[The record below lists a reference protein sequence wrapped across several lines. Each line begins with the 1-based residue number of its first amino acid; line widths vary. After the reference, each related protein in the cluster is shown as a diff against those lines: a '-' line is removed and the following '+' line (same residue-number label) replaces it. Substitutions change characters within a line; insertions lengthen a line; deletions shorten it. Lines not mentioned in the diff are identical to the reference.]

1 MSLNISKTNPVVSV
15 PESYSEQINLNDTLR
30 QALQQRLQYEKKNS
44 DIIIRCDNLPVVETD
59 RKKIVGVFDDIVQ
72 MIVSHPP
79 NGTRLFLYVNCAEE
93 NTGMTGFDLVK
104 RNKRYK
110 VNFHTNISTDEAW
123 KKAHEKTIAGCKAVL
138 AQYGAGFTVKDIKST
153 GCLFSISLLGKM

>member
-1 MSLNISKTNPVVSV
+1 MPSNISKTNPVISV
-15 PESYSEQINLNDTLR
+15 PESYSEQINLNDVLR

-44 DIIIRCDNLPVVETD
+44 DIIIRCDVLPVVETD
-59 RKKIVGVFDDIVQ
+59 RKKIIGVFDHIVQ
-72 MIVSHPP
+72 MIISHPP
-79 NGTRLFLYVNCAEE
+79 NGARLFLYVNCEE
-93 NTGMTGFDLVK
+93 EHTAMTGADVVK

-123 KKAHEKTIAGCKAVL
+123 KKAHEKTIAGCKAVV
-138 AQYGAGFTVKDIKST
+138 AQYGASFTVNDIKST

>member
-1 MSLNISKTNPVVSV
+1 MSSNISKTNAVVSV
-15 PESYSEQINLNDTLR
+15 PESCSEQIHLNDILR

-44 DIIIRCDNLPVVETD
+44 DIIIRCDVLPVVETD
-59 RKKIVGVFDDIVQ
+59 KKIAGVFDHIVQ

-79 NGTRLFLYVNCAEE
+79 NGTRLFLYVNCEE
-93 NTGMTGFDLVK
+93 ESTGMSGFDLAK
-104 RNKRYK
+104 RSKRYK

-123 KKAHEKTIAGCKAVL
+123 KKAHKKTIAGCKAVL
-138 AQYGAGFTVKDIKST
+138 AQYGAGFTVNDIKST

>member
-1 MSLNISKTNPVVSV
+1 MPSNILKANPVVSV
-15 PESYSEQINLNDTLR
+15 PESCSEQINLNDILR

-44 DIIIRCDNLPVVETD
+44 DIIIRCDALPAVETD
-59 RKKIVGVFDDIVQ
+59 EKIAGVFDHIVQ

-79 NGTRLFLYVNCAEE
+79 NGARLFLYVNCEE
-93 NTGMTGFDLVK
+93 EHTGTAGFDLVK

-123 KKAHEKTIAGCKAVL
+123 KKAHEKAIAGCKAIL
-138 AQYGAGFTVKDIKST
+138 AQYGAGFTVNDIKST

>member
-1 MSLNISKTNPVVSV
+1 MSSNISKTNLVEPV
-15 PESYSEQINLNDTLR
+15 PQNYSEQVNLNDILR

-44 DIIIRCDNLPVVETD
+44 NIIIRCDSLPVVETD
-59 RKKIVGVFDDIVQ
+59 KKTIVEVFGHIVQ

-79 NGTRLFLYVNCAEE
+79 NGTRLFLYVNCEEE
-93 NTGMTGFDLVK
+93 NKGMSGPDLVK
-104 RNKRYK
+104 RYKRYK
-110 VNFHTNISTDEAW
+110 VSFHTNISTDEAW

-138 AQYGAGFTVKDIKST
+138 AQYGAGFTVNDIKST